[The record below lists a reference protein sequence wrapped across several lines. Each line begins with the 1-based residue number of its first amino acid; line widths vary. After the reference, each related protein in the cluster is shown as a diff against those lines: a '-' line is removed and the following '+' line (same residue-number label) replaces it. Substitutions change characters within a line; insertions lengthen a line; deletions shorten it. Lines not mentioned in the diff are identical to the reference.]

1 LHFVYEWSILLLIM
15 IKLPKLSL
23 PRLKLSPVAVLLVV
37 AGMLVSLAAGASYY
51 FYRENKRVTGLLEN
65 PTEAARVEVRSTVE
79 RVGRLMILPTDEE
92 PTLATVIDPQKLAD
106 QPFFA
111 KAKSGD
117 KVLIYTTNKK
127 AILYR
132 PGDNKIL
139 EVAPITIGQGQ
150 TPTDAMANQPADQ
163 VAVSPTPSPTVTQ
176 TVGVALLNG
185 TTITGITAKAET
197 TLKGAFPE
205 ITVVAKENA
214 NAKTHE
220 KTLVVDVTGGHASLA
235 RKIAGQLSG
244 EVTAIPA
251 GETVPQPE
259 GSPVDIL
266 VILGQSVTGASPSP
280 TP

>member
-1 LHFVYEWSILLLIM
+1 MHFVYEWSILLLIM

-65 PTEAARVEVRSTVE
+65 PTEAARVEVRSTVA
-79 RVGRLMILPTDEE
+79 RVGKLMVLPTDEE

-150 TPTDAMANQPADQ
+150 TPSEAVASQPTLSPTL
-163 VAVSPTPSPTVTQ
+163 SPTPSQNVR
-176 TVGVALLNG
+176 VALLNG
-185 TTITGITAKAET
+185 TDTTGLTTKVET
-197 TLKGAFPE
+197 TLKDTFPE
-205 ITVVAKENA
+205 IAVASKENA
-214 NAKTHE
+214 NVKTHE

-266 VILGQSVTGASPSP
+266 VILGSSFTGASPTP